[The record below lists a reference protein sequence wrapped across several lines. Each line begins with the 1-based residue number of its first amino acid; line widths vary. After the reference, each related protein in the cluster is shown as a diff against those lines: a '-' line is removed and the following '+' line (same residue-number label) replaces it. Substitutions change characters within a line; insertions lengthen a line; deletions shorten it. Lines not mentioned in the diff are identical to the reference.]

1 MMANQSSGIGWQRG
15 SKRRSQQ
22 ASPTESSN
30 DGSESKAGLE
40 AMGSAVHRGSVLR
53 DTGEAYGENI
63 VFQALVLYHTTCLLL
78 LFVHCL
84 VVTTH
89 YTTHCYILLHLATST
104 TWTCISTSR
113 PRSESRASG
122 ARMSRASRPCRR
134 TSQVISCLKPR
145 SMRS

>member
-63 VFQALVLYHTTCLLL
+63 VFQALVLYHTTCCLFIVLLL
-78 LFVHCL
+78 PR
-84 VVTTH
+84 TTPR
-89 YTTHCYILLHLATST
+89 TATSCYILPHQQHGRVYRRAAQEASQEQVGLGCQGLLAHADVH
-104 TWTCISTSR
+104 
-113 PRSESRASG
+113 P
-122 ARMSRASRPCRR
+122 
-134 TSQVISCLKPR
+134 K
-145 SMRS
+145 